1 MSSIKIF
8 NDPVYGFITVPR
20 GIVLN
25 LIEHPYFQRLQRI
38 RQLGLS
44 HYIYPGAV
52 HSRFHH
58 ALGAYHLMTSALH
71 NLKLKG
77 IPISTEEFQAAQIAI
92 LLHDIGH
99 GPFSHVLEHTI
110 VSVPHEEM
118 TLRMMEELNLEFDGA
133 LDLAIKLFKNEYPRP
148 FLQQLISSQ
157 LDMDRLDYLNRDS
170 FFTGVAEGVIGYDRL
185 ILMMDVVDNQ
195 LVIEEKA
202 IYSIEKFLTSR
213 KIMYLQVYMH
223 KTALS
228 AESMLILFLDLIRKS
243 KNKPNVSAA
252 LNFFLQNNEFDS
264 TLEGQ
269 KILIENYTNIDDV
282 DIWFLLKSCLD
293 SEDSDIKNLAKG
305 LINRRLFKIRIQ
317 DAPLEG
323 ILGSSGLD
331 IQEHYRNSSSLFEVR
346 QDSFEF
352 IPYNQH
358 DGEILI
364 KTKEG
369 NLVPFSSIPNMQHLQ
384 TPVKKYF
391 VTIPHF

>member
-1 MSSIKIF
+1 LSSIKIF

>member
-118 TLRMMEELNLEFDGA
+118 TLRMMQELNLEFDGA

>member
-1 MSSIKIF
+1 LSSIKIF

-58 ALGAYHLMTSALH
+58 ALGAYHLMTSTLH

>member
-331 IQEHYRNSSSLFEVR
+331 IQEHYRNSSSLSEVR

>member
-1 MSSIKIF
+1 LSSIKIF

-77 IPISTEEFQAAQIAI
+77 IPISPEEFQAAQIAI

-323 ILGSSGLD
+323 VLGSSGFD
-331 IQEHYRNSSSLFEVR
+331 IQEHNRNSSSLFEVR

>member
-1 MSSIKIF
+1 
-8 NDPVYGFITVPR
+8 
-20 GIVLN
+20 
-25 LIEHPYFQRLQRI
+25 
-38 RQLGLS
+38 
-44 HYIYPGAV
+44 
-52 HSRFHH
+52 
-58 ALGAYHLMTSALH
+58 
-71 NLKLKG
+71 
-77 IPISTEEFQAAQIAI
+77 
-92 LLHDIGH
+92 
-99 GPFSHVLEHTI
+99 
-110 VSVPHEEM
+110 
-118 TLRMMEELNLEFDGA
+118 
-133 LDLAIKLFKNEYPRP
+133 
-148 FLQQLISSQ
+148 
-157 LDMDRLDYLNRDS
+157 
-170 FFTGVAEGVIGYDRL
+170 
-185 ILMMDVVDNQ
+185 
-195 LVIEEKA
+195 
-202 IYSIEKFLTSR
+202 
-213 KIMYLQVYMH
+213 MH

-323 ILGSSGLD
+323 VLGSSGFD
-331 IQEHYRNSSSLFEVR
+331 IQEHNRNSSSLFEVR

>member
-20 GIVLN
+20 GIILN

-38 RQLGLS
+38 KQLGLS

-71 NLKLKG
+71 NLRLKG
-77 IPISTEEFQAAQIAI
+77 VPISKEEFEAAQIAI

-110 VSVPHEEM
+110 VPVPHEEM
-118 TLRMMEELNLEFDGA
+118 TVMMMEELNLEFDGA
-133 LDLAIKLFKNEYPRP
+133 LDLAIKLFRNEYSRP

-202 IYSIEKFLTSR
+202 IFSIEKFLTSR

-223 KTALS
+223 KTALA
-228 AESMLILFLDLIRKS
+228 AESMLILFLDLVRKS
-243 KNKPNVSAA
+243 TDKPFVSPA
-252 LNFFLQNNEFDS
+252 LNYFLENSAFD
-264 TLEGQ
+264 TTIQGR
-269 KILIENYTNIDDV
+269 KKLIENYTNIDDV
-282 DIWFLLKSCLD
+282 DIWFLLKTCLN
-293 SEDSDIKNLAKG
+293 SKFSNIQNLAKG

-317 DAPLEG
+317 DGPLENHPLETG
-323 ILGSSGLD
+323 ADSKDFLSSNNLAL
-331 IQEHYRNSSSLFEVR
+331 QTR

-369 NLVPFSSIPNMQHLQ
+369 ELVPFSNIPNMQHLQ
-384 TPVKKYF
+384 TSVKKYF
-391 VTIPHF
+391 MIMPQF

>member
-58 ALGAYHLMTSALH
+58 ALGAYHLMTSTLH

-223 KTALS
+223 KT
-228 AESMLILFLDLIRKS
+228 
-243 KNKPNVSAA
+243 
-252 LNFFLQNNEFDS
+252 
-264 TLEGQ
+264 
-269 KILIENYTNIDDV
+269 
-282 DIWFLLKSCLD
+282 
-293 SEDSDIKNLAKG
+293 
-305 LINRRLFKIRIQ
+305 
-317 DAPLEG
+317 
-323 ILGSSGLD
+323 
-331 IQEHYRNSSSLFEVR
+331 
-346 QDSFEF
+346 
-352 IPYNQH
+352 
-358 DGEILI
+358 
-364 KTKEG
+364 
-369 NLVPFSSIPNMQHLQ
+369 
-384 TPVKKYF
+384 
-391 VTIPHF
+391 